1 MKQGNSESD
10 QKPNFVCFR
19 KVVYMQGQNPKFRM
33 PSNFFSRKNSDFREK
48 IRILEEKNLISGKK
62 SDSLKKIRD
71 FVFPGM
77 FHNKTIF

>member
-33 PSNFFSRKNSDFREK
+33 SSNFFEK
-48 IRILEEKNLISGKK
+48 IRILEEKN
-62 SDSLKKIRD
+62 R
-71 FVFPGM
+71 
-77 FHNKTIF
+77 IF